1 MEDGRKKRSAGTEGQ
16 AQEEE
21 GARRPSIY
29 ELKEIVIRVFW
40 VGATVQSLGD
50 RALIWGKSVGQTGT
64 DDDGES
70 LEADGQGTVQPRGF
84 KMF

>member
-1 MEDGRKKRSAGTEGQ
+1 M
-16 AQEEE
+16 
-21 GARRPSIY
+21 
-29 ELKEIVIRVFW
+29 IRVFW

-70 LEADGQGTVQPRGF
+70 LEADGQGAVQPRGF